1 MITDDEI
8 EIAAS
13 ELESEGAGHCPQFV
27 RELMMRGIVKDLA
40 LRTMF
45 LGMVNDPRK
54 AIQAQIATAL
64 AIGYKI
70 GRSQAMRE
78 LTEGARKNSQ
88 TSTAKRET
96 H

>member
-8 EIAAS
+8 EVAAS
-13 ELESEGAGHCPQFV
+13 ELEREGGGQCPQFV
-27 RELMMRGIVKDLA
+27 RELSMRGIVKDIA

-45 LGMVNDPRK
+45 QGMVNDPRK
-54 AIQAQIATAL
+54 AIQAQVATAL

-70 GRSQAMRE
+70 GRSQAIRE
-78 LTEGARKNSQ
+78 LGEGARKSSQ
-88 TSTAKRET
+88 TSAAKRST